1 MEKTLKHN
9 LLPTYFSPWVKICT
23 VCSDDYQKLI
33 LNDER
38 DPRNRLKISFLKLSE
53 FK

>member
-9 LLPTYFSPWVKICT
+9 LLPTYFSLRVKICT
-23 VCSDDYQKLI
+23 LCSDDYQKL
-33 LNDER
+33 LLSDER
-38 DPRNRLKISFLKLSE
+38 DPRNRLKISFLKLRE